1 MLKDVVVVALFVLAF
16 ATWVTVHVALCW
28 RLAVRARPRWRAVAA
43 LGLPP
48 LAPIY
53 VKSLATADGAGASD
67 DGSPNDAPAADG
79 EPAVLAS

>member
-1 MLKDVVVVALFVLAF
+1 VLKDVVVVALFVLAF

-28 RLAVRARPRWRAVAA
+28 RLAVRARPRWRALAA

-53 VKSLATADGAGASD
+53 SYREGWRRS
-67 DGSPNDAPAADG
+67 AAVWLI
-79 EPAVLAS
+79 AVLACALARLAAGT